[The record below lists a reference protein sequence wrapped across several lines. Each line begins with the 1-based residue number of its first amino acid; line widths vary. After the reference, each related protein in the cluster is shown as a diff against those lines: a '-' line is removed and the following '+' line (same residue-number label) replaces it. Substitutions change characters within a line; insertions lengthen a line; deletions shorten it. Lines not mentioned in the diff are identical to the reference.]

1 MSRRYFDLSQD
12 VQIPGRWYLGDPAE
26 LSGQELEDPWVF
38 TDGRPAQ
45 VEGRIKV
52 PVYQPGKPLDFS
64 LAGVSVTPVVH
75 AKVATLF
82 TDLAPHDVQ
91 VIPVVVD
98 SQEEPFFILV
108 ATRLIRCIDDRRSTE
123 VLYWKPEDG
132 RQEKVGQ
139 YRDVYGMRIDPEKV
153 GDAKV
158 FRTWGWTVA
167 LIVSEEIKE
176 ALERIGATGTKFE
189 EV

>member
-1 MSRRYFDLSQD
+1 MAKRYFDLSQD
-12 VQIPGRWYLGDPAE
+12 VQVPGCWYLGEPSAM
-26 LSGQELEDPWVF
+26 SGQELEDPWVF
-38 TDGRPAQ
+38 TDGRPVQ
-45 VEGRIKV
+45 VERRIKI

-64 LAGVSVTPVVH
+64 LTGVSITPIVH
-75 AKVATLF
+75 AKVAALF
-82 TDLAPHDVQ
+82 TELAPHDVQ
-91 VIPVVVD
+91 VIPVVID
-98 SQEEPFFILV
+98 SHEEEFSILV
-108 ATRLIRCIDDRRSTE
+108 ATQLIRCIDDRRSTE
-123 VLYWKPEDG
+123 VIYWKPEDD

-139 YRDVYGMRIDPEKV
+139 YRDVYGMRIDPQKV

-176 ALERIGATGTKFE
+176 ALERTEATGTKFK